1 MSKYNLQDTDYQLF
15 FPENLKK
22 YKNLKSL
29 SLELEEQLKKE
40 IISEL
45 PKLAIFKNLELQ
57 PDEVLS
63 ELAYQYM
70 IDNWQENLDREV
82 KIKLI
87 KNAYWSHSKKGT
99 KKIIEDNLKKLGYPI
114 TVEEWFEYGGRPY
127 TFKVTIN
134 HVNSDPDWIDK
145 LLEIIDKY
153 KNCRSIIDTTDIEIN
168 RPTQNFKL
176 ASFKTQEI
184 EKEFIGVHKDIE
196 KNNTFYIK
204 NYRVMEVTKNV

>member
-1 MSKYNLQDTDYQLF
+1 MSKYNLCNTDYQLF

-29 SLELEEQLKKE
+29 SLEFEKQLKKE
-40 IISEL
+40 IISQL

-57 PDEVLS
+57 PNEVLT

-70 IDNWQENLDREV
+70 IDNWQESLDREI

-87 KNAYWSHSKKGT
+87 KSAYWSHSKKGT
-99 KKIIEDNLKKLGYPI
+99 KKIIEDNLKKLKYPI
-114 TVEEWFEYGGRPY
+114 TVKEWFEYGGKPY

-134 HVNSDPDWIDK
+134 HINSDLSWSDTLI
-145 LLEIIDKY
+145 EIIEKY
-153 KNCRSIIDTTDIEIN
+153 KNCRSIMDSIGIEIN
-168 RPTQNFKL
+168 KKNSNLKL

-184 EKEFIGVHKDIE
+184 EKEFIGVHRDIA
-196 KNNTFYIK
+196 KNSKVYLKSYRMMEVIK
-204 NYRVMEVTKNV
+204 NV

>member
-1 MSKYNLQDTDYQLF
+1 MSKYNLCNTDYQLF

-29 SLELEEQLKKE
+29 SLEFEKQLKKE
-40 IISEL
+40 IISQL

-57 PDEVLS
+57 PNEVLT

-70 IDNWQENLDREV
+70 IDNWQESLDREI

-114 TVEEWFEYGGRPY
+114 TIKEWFEYKGKPF
-127 TFKVTIN
+127 TFKITIN
-134 HVNSDPDWIDK
+134 HINSNPDWLDK
-145 LLEIIDKY
+145 LIEIIEKY
-153 KNCRSIIDTTDIEIN
+153 KNCRSVIDTADIEIE
-168 RPTQNFKL
+168 RKVKTFKFANFK
-176 ASFKTQEI
+176 SVEI
-184 EKEFIGVHKDIE
+184 EREFIGVHRDIE
-196 KNNTFYIK
+196 KNNIFCFK
-204 NYRVMEVTKNV
+204 HYRIMEVTRNV

>member
-29 SLELEEQLKKE
+29 SLELERQLKRK
-40 IISEL
+40 IISKV

-82 KIKLI
+82 KINLI

-99 KKIIEDNLKKLGYPI
+99 KKIIEDNLEKLGYPI
-114 TVEEWFEYGGRPY
+114 TLHEWFEYGGNPY

-134 HVNSDPDWIDK
+134 HVNSDPNWIDK
-145 LLEIIDKY
+145 LLEIINEC
-153 KNCRSIIDTTDIEIN
+153 KNCRSIIDTADIEID
-168 RPTQNFKL
+168 RKISTIKFATFQTK
-176 ASFKTQEI
+176 EI
-184 EKEFIGVHKDIE
+184 KKEFMGIQK
-196 KNNTFYIK
+196 
-204 NYRVMEVTKNV
+204 

>member
-29 SLELEEQLKKE
+29 SLELEEQLKKK
-40 IISEL
+40 IISEV

-70 IDNWQENLDREV
+70 IDNWQESLDREV

-87 KNAYWSHSKKGT
+87 KNVHM
-99 KKIIEDNLKKLGYPI
+99 
-114 TVEEWFEYGGRPY
+114 F
-127 TFKVTIN
+127 
-134 HVNSDPDWIDK
+134 
-145 LLEIIDKY
+145 LLPLF
-153 KNCRSIIDTTDIEIN
+153 S
-168 RPTQNFKL
+168 
-176 ASFKTQEI
+176 
-184 EKEFIGVHKDIE
+184 
-196 KNNTFYIK
+196 
-204 NYRVMEVTKNV
+204 

>member
-29 SLELEEQLKKE
+29 SLELEEQLKKK
-40 IISEL
+40 IISEV

-70 IDNWQENLDREV
+70 IDNWQESLDREV

-134 HVNSDPDWIDK
+134 HVNSDLSWSDK
-145 LLEIIDKY
+145 LLEIIDEY
-153 KNCRSIIDTTDIEIN
+153 KNCRSVIDSVDIAIN
-168 RPTQNFKL
+168 KPGSHLKL

-184 EKEFIGVHKDIE
+184 EKEFIGVHRDIE
-196 KNNTFYIK
+196 KNSKVYLKSYRMMEVIK
-204 NYRVMEVTKNV
+204 NV